1 MGCKIY
7 VPFHLLRPVDQSKKW
22 VQHHKDWAKTHK
34 AGALVICIDTL
45 LQEATCVVDTCGYH
59 ILYICG
65 KHLFDFIRFSI
76 FLEVSLKKSMKAFGK
91 AHPEAAK
98 LVSVAREMHAL
109 DLLTCHHGDNLAC
122 LNISQSLHCMPMIS
136 SHADHLPCLT

>member
-1 MGCKIY
+1 MDTIY
-7 VPFHLLRPVDQSKKW
+7 S
-22 VQHHKDWAKTHK
+22 
-34 AGALVICIDTL
+34 
-45 LQEATCVVDTCGYH
+45 
-59 ILYICG
+59 ICG
-65 KHLFDFIRFSI
+65 KHLFDFICFFI

-122 LNISQSLHCMPMIS
+122 LNISQSLHCMPMIA
-136 SHADHLPCLT
+136 SHADHLPCLTYEAKLQEGTKTMFCFGCPEFPYHNILIPNCPC